1 MGGTKGRTL
10 ERKSEGKER
19 CLLSRSRKEKKTK
32 LPFSAFYHLISEM
45 RRFLVDRASIENVN
59 VVQQEA
65 ELEPPPNVFQTDA
78 KLVPNMADAIPQ
90 ASTLIQLFSN
100 T

>member
-32 LPFSAFYHLISEM
+32 LPFSAFCKA
-45 RRFLVDRASIENVN
+45 FLFLFLFYSLAVSASLVN
-59 VVQQEA
+59 SFCVEIHFVTEREYSLYCFLSDNNGEWGSLWILPA
-65 ELEPPPNVFQTDA
+65 CTY
-78 KLVPNMADAIPQ
+78 
-90 ASTLIQLFSN
+90 
-100 T
+100 